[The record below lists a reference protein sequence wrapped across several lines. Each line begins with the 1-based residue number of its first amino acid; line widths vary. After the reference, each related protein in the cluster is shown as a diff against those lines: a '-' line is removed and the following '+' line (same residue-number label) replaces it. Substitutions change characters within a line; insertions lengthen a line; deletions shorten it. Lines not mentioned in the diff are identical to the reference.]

1 MAKTHFEI
9 EYRLYDL
16 TADSDSHYTVTGE
29 DQSLSSVSLLAAE
42 RDAEEYM
49 TFEQNFS
56 ILDGSKGHMPGDAV
70 YPFFS
75 DSMAGGSGE
84 FSPALT
90 ITDTFTENH
99 SSSGVLVHFLDFF
112 PYEIQ
117 VSWYDRDGVL
127 IDAKTYHP
135 DRLDYF
141 CRNTV
146 LNFRKV
152 VLTIT
157 KANPFS
163 YAKVNRIE
171 YGQTYVWGETE
182 VKEAKS
188 SESVSMLSDNLA
200 TNKLTMKFVDVANE
214 FNIGN
219 QQGLHNLL
227 QKGQT
232 AKAYE
237 YQDGVRQFRG
247 KWFFKKYASEKNLT
261 TLTLE
266 DYLGIMDT
274 YDYSGG
280 GILAGVLAG
289 PLIESLLARCGITE
303 YEIDAETY
311 STPLYGCLK
320 LMTCRKALREIL
332 FAADSIVL
340 TTETDVLTIKK
351 RDRLAPIVIPRSQ
364 KFSTRMQVN
373 DYVSDVTVKYTEY
386 EADAEASQ
394 ISQAEYDAGSYTVLF
409 NDPVVAASITVTAT
423 AGQATVTER
432 EQLQV
437 AFTLSEPAAVTISAR
452 KYQSTNVAVT
462 ASVEAVEGGMVRST
476 KSLTG
481 TLMDQ
486 RLARAKAEAALDYYQ
501 LRHSLRVSCLAG
513 EHRCGSWVEV
523 ENPDSSHG
531 NFLAGVEK
539 VDTNLTGG
547 FLESCTM
554 LGYYK
559 LTTVHN
565 YTGVTDGSGTVPDL
579 YAGDE
584 LL

>member
-1 MAKTHFEI
+1 MAKTSFEI

-16 TADSDSHYTVTGE
+16 TADSDSHYSAAGE
-29 DQSLSSVSLLAAE
+29 DQSLSSVSLLASDREAS
-42 RDAEEYM
+42 EYM

-56 ILDGSKGHMPGDAV
+56 ILDGSKEHMPENMV

-75 DSMAGGSGE
+75 AGMAPGDGE
-84 FSPALT
+84 FSPVPA

-99 SSSGVLVHFLDFF
+99 SSSGVLVHFLDFY
-112 PYEIQ
+112 PYEIRIR
-117 VSWYDRDGVL
+117 WYDRDGIL
-127 IDAKTYHP
+127 IDDVVYYP

-141 CRNTV
+141 CRNMV

-163 YAKVNRIE
+163 YVKINRIE

-200 TNKLTMKFVDVANE
+200 SNKLTMKFVDVANE

-227 QKGQT
+227 QKGQS

-237 YQDGVRQFRG
+237 YQDGVRMFRG
-247 KWFFKKYASEKNLT
+247 KWYFKKYTSEKNLT

-266 DYLGIMDT
+266 DCLGIMDA

-280 GILAGVLAG
+280 GIISGTLAGELIEDVLAC
-289 PLIESLLARCGITE
+289 CGITE

-311 STPLYGCLK
+311 NTPLYGCLK

-340 TTETDVLTIKK
+340 TTETDILTIKK
-351 RDRLAPIVIPRSQ
+351 RDRLAPIILPRSR

-386 EADAEASQ
+386 EAAADASQ
-394 ISQAEYDAGSYTVLF
+394 ISQADYDAGTYMVSF
-409 NDPVVAASITVTAT
+409 SDPVVAGSISVTAN
-423 AGQATVTER
+423 AGQVTVTER
-432 EQLQV
+432 EQLHV
-437 AFTLSEPAAVTISAR
+437 AFTVSEPATVTITAR
-452 KYQSTNVAVT
+452 KYQSTNLSVT
-462 ASVEAVEGGMVRST
+462 ASVEAVEGGMARSV

-486 RLARAKAEAALDYYQ
+486 RMARAKAKAALDYYQ
-501 LRHSLRVSCLAG
+501 LRHNLRVSCLAG